1 MPYSEEVMKFFK
13 DPQNMGEMKDPD
25 AVGEAGNPVCGDLM
39 KIYLKVGENAQGE
52 KFIEDIKFETLGCV
66 AAIATSSVL
75 TTLAKG
81 KTFKEAEQ
89 IKFSDVQNA
98 LGTLP
103 TAKVHCAQLAVR
115 ALKTAMDQARL
126 IIPKTAAAG

>member
-1 MPYSEEVMKFFK
+1 MIYSEKVMKFFK

-25 AVGEAGNPVCGDLM
+25 AVGQAGNPVCGDLM
-39 KIYLKVGENAQGE
+39 KIYLKVGENARGE

-81 KTFKEAEQ
+81 KTFEEAEK
-89 IKFSDVQNA
+89 IKFSDVQEA
-98 LGTLP
+98 LGALP
-103 TAKVHCAQLAVR
+103 PMKIHCAELAVQ
-115 ALKTAMDQARL
+115 ALK
-126 IIPKTAAAG
+126 AAIEDYNSKIKNQNGK

>member
-1 MPYSEEVMKFFK
+1 MKFFK
-13 DPQNMGEMKDPD
+13 DPQNMGEMKNPD

-39 KIYLKVGENAQGE
+39 KIYLKVGKNERGE

-75 TTLAKG
+75 TTMAKG
-81 KTFKEAEQ
+81 KTFEEAEK

-103 TAKVHCAQLAVR
+103 AVKIHCAELAVR
-115 ALKTAMDQARL
+115 ALKTAMDKVR
-126 IIPKTAAAG
+126 